1 MLYIENFVSRGF
13 PLEGAE
19 SQWTGAGAEAD
30 LVYPW
35 VGVEANRPVG
45 ANFELTEELAEG
57 GHFCSVGVGEGV
69 HFQTVDGALG
79 TRSVIVHVVAGVR
92 RLYEEGCWRGVARP
106 CWVMAEVLHSSL
118 GLP

>member
-1 MLYIENFVSRGF
+1 M
-13 PLEGAE
+13 
-19 SQWTGAGAEAD
+19 GAEAG

-35 VGVEANRPVG
+35 VGVAANRPVG
-45 ANFELTEELAEG
+45 ANFESMGEPVGG

-69 HFQTVDGALG
+69 HLQTVDDAWV
-79 TRSVIVHVVAGVR
+79 TRSVIVYGRERVPRPYGG
-92 RLYEEGCWRGVARP
+92 GCWREVARP